1 MVKKNCMKKLL
12 CTLIILGTTLVAV
25 AACSPPSVKQPLKV
39 EIVQDTKCNVIWVDV
54 KGLSE
59 ITLAPPGFVPLGE
72 GFWNIRENSY
82 ELGQETP
89 EEIKD
94 WDTYYV
100 AYMPKLTD
108 YKIDVSRGWEK
119 QNGNYFFAIDSL
131 DWSEVSDSQSE
142 LLTVTVWDKGYD
154 GVKGTLNQGSLSI
167 EVEQLSGEPNRGEGC
182 RPPAEE
188 LESLVENTATEK
200 SEPADENPLKAEF
213 HLSEGDVL
221 CGFFFID
228 VFGLNESK
236 KPLGPSLTA
245 TIDGKPAAG
254 TWVVPDE
261 KTDYDGFFEINEW
274 PESLTDGTYSV
285 TAALDDGTNTFT
297 LTKDLTLN
305 ACE

>member
-1 MVKKNCMKKLL
+1 MKKLFY
-12 CTLIILGTTLVAV
+12 TLIVLGTTLVTV
-25 AACSPPSVKQPLKV
+25 AACSDDDNNNARVKALRV

-54 KGLSE
+54 E
-59 ITLAPPGFVPLGE
+59 GFSPQTDVPLGK
-72 GFWNIRENSY
+72 GLYTRENA
-82 ELGQETP
+82 
-89 EEIKD
+89 EEI
-94 WDTYYV
+94 
-100 AYMPKLTD
+100 MKLDAWFTID
-108 YKIDVSRGWEK
+108 LQGTNGSEKIDVSGGWEK
-119 QNGNYFFAIDSL
+119 QNGNYFFTVDTLEWNDDFTRSL
-131 DWSEVSDSQSE
+131 E
-142 LLTVTVWDKGYD
+142 VTVYDEAADYVNPITGYEELD
-154 GVKGTLNQGSLSI
+154 PTGSDTEFVNQLKPG
-167 EVEQLSGEPNRGEGC
+167 GPNRGEGC
-182 RPPAEE
+182 RPPA
-188 LESLVENTATEK
+188 EK

-213 HLSEGDVL
+213 HLSEGDF

-228 VFGLNESK
+228 VFGLDESK

-254 TWVVPDE
+254 MWVVPDE

>member
-1 MVKKNCMKKLL
+1 MKKLFYA
-12 CTLIILGTTLVAV
+12 LIILGTTLVAV
-25 AACSPPSVKQPLKV
+25 AACSPSSVKQPLKV

-72 GFWNIRENSY
+72 GFWNTIENPY
-82 ELGQETP
+82 EIGQETP

-100 AYMPKLTD
+100 AYMPNFSAGGLTD

-182 RPPAEE
+182 RPPAE
-188 LESLVENTATEK
+188 K

-213 HLSEGDVL
+213 HLSEGDF

-228 VFGLNESK
+228 VFGLDDSK

-254 TWVVPDE
+254 MWVVPDE

-297 LTKDLTLN
+297 LTEDLTLN

>member
-12 CTLIILGTTLVAV
+12 CALIILGTTLVAV

-72 GFWNIRENSY
+72 GFWNIIEVSY

-154 GVKGTLNQGSLSI
+154 GVKDTLNQGSLSI

-228 VFGLNESK
+228 VFGLDKSK